1 MENPKDNPE
10 KRQFIL
16 WISSSFLGVLLGGL
30 ILLGILN
37 VFDEKEPVQSTK
49 VSASET
55 SSSDSSAQDI
65 TQLIDRVDEAVVSV
79 VNKQASKE
87 QPFLEGETSLQKAGT
102 GSGFVYKKENGNAY
116 VATNHHVVEGAE
128 KIEVNLP
135 GGKTEE
141 ATLLG
146 SDPLLDLA
154 VLRIDSDNVKETVK
168 LGDSS
173 NLQIGQTAIA
183 VGNPLGFLEGSV
195 TKGIISNVNES
206 MPVDINKDKQPD
218 WEARVLQTDA
228 SINPGNSGGPLLNA
242 NGEVIGINSSKIAQ
256 TSVEGIG
263 FAIPS
268 NVALPIIEQLEKK
281 GQVDRPYL
289 GISLIN
295 VAEFQHAQLE
305 QRINLPADVKNGI
318 IIREVANNGPA
329 DKAGLKAKDV
339 IVSIDEQ
346 NISSSVDLREYLYRQ
361 TKSGEKVKVT
371 YYRNGSKETTS
382 LTLQTKDLFT
392 TE

>member
-1 MENPKDNPE
+1 M
-10 KRQFIL
+10 RL
-16 WISSSFLGVLLGGL
+16 
-30 ILLGILN
+30 
-37 VFDEKEPVQSTK
+37 
-49 VSASET
+49 
-55 SSSDSSAQDI
+55 
-65 TQLIDRVDEAVVSV
+65 RV

-102 GSGFVYKKENGNAY
+102 GSGFVYKIENGNAY

-146 SDPLLDLA
+146 SDPRLDLA
-154 VLRIDSDNVKETVK
+154 VLRIDSDNVNETVK

-195 TKGIISNVNES
+195 TKGIISNVDES

-218 WEARVLQTDA
+218 WEAHVLQTDA
-228 SINPGNSGGPLLNA
+228 SINPGNSGGPLLN
-242 NGEVIGINSSKIAQ
+242 
-256 TSVEGIG
+256 
-263 FAIPS
+263 
-268 NVALPIIEQLEKK
+268 
-281 GQVDRPYL
+281 
-289 GISLIN
+289 
-295 VAEFQHAQLE
+295 
-305 QRINLPADVKNGI
+305 
-318 IIREVANNGPA
+318 
-329 DKAGLKAKDV
+329 AKDV

-371 YYRNGSKETTS
+371 YFAMEAKKP
-382 LTLQTKDLFT
+382 LP
-392 TE
+392 